1 MSLFLTTF
9 LIQLAVSVAL
19 MTLSYIIM
27 PKPKQE
33 KPEVQDLE
41 EPKAEAGQ
49 PIPVVFGTKT
59 VSGLNILWYGEKTTR
74 KYEV

>member
-1 MSLFLTTF
+1 MPFFLVPF

-19 MTLSYIIM
+19 MTLAYIIA

-33 KPEVQDLE
+33 KPEAQDLQ
-41 EPKAEAGQ
+41 EPDAKAGA

-59 VSGLNILWYGEKTTR
+59 VKGLNILWYGEKTTK

>member
-1 MSLFLTTF
+1 MVFQLVPF

-19 MTLSYIIM
+19 MTLAYIIM
-27 PKPKQE
+27 PKPKAE
-33 KPEVQDLE
+33 KPEAQDLQ
-41 EPKAEAGQ
+41 EPKADAGK

-59 VSGLNILWYGEKTTR
+59 VKGLGVLWYGEKTTN

>member
-1 MSLFLTTF
+1 MPFFLVPF

-19 MTLSYIIM
+19 MTLAYIIA

-33 KPEVQDLE
+33 KPEAQDLQ
-41 EPKAEAGQ
+41 EPKAEAGK

-59 VSGLNILWYGEKTTR
+59 VSGLNILWYGEKTTK
-74 KYEV
+74 KYGV

>member
-1 MSLFLTTF
+1 MPFFLVPF

-19 MTLSYIIM
+19 MTLAYIIA

-33 KPEVQDLE
+33 KSEAQDLP
-41 EPKAEAGQ
+41 EPKAEAGA

-59 VSGLNILWYGEKTTR
+59 VSGLNILWYGEKTTK

>member
-1 MSLFLTTF
+1 MVFQLIPF
-9 LIQLAVSVAL
+9 LIQLAISV
-19 MTLSYIIM
+19 TLSVLAYIIA

-33 KPEVQDLE
+33 KPEAQDLQ
-41 EPKAEAGQ
+41 EPKAEAGK

-74 KYEV
+74 KYDV